1 MAKAGIYAV
10 GSGDRCRL
18 SASRGWL
25 SACLRLGQGDEMN
38 AMRLAAY
45 VGFVFCIPIGCG
57 SSGESRRLDNDGD
70 IDVSSDT
77 YFADVPVCAG
87 FRLVEPSFI
96 YEGTQRRI
104 GMLKYRG
111 SGNVLDIVRYYRNAM
126 VTSGWELMT
135 AMGRS
140 DRMSMSFVKKA
151 ELCQVQVSKAGW
163 GIEII
168 VQVGENNAA
177 EGSQAPAAR
186 GRAR

>member
-1 MAKAGIYAV
+1 MAQWIKHRPPEAGIAGSNPAWRANAGRYA
-10 GSGDRCRL
+10 GDSGHWGRPCHRQ
-18 SASRGWL
+18 
-25 SACLRLGQGDEMN
+25 GQGDEMN

-45 VGFVFCIPIGCG
+45 MGFVSCMLVGCG
-57 SSGESRRLDNDGD
+57 AVGESRRLDSDGD
-70 IDVSSDT
+70 ADVSPDT
-77 YFADVPVCAG
+77 YFADVPICAG

-140 DRMSMSFVKKA
+140 DRMSMTFVKKA
-151 ELCQVQVSKAGW
+151 EMCQIQVNKAGW

-168 VQVGENNAA
+168 VQVGEDN
-177 EGSQAPAAR
+177 
-186 GRAR
+186 RAR